1 MLRIKLVKSPIG
13 HNTRNRATVQALG
26 LRKVNNV
33 VEHEDTPTI
42 RGMIHHVKNLL
53 VVEVAEGTPAKTN
66 GTRPNR
72 PAGVAKAPK
81 PKRVPNVKAVT
92 TKPKAKTVSA
102 PAEKPA
108 KTAKTTPEKKATS
121 KAAPAKVA
129 EAAKPKAKPA
139 TAKAATP
146 SKKKS
151 EEK

>member
-26 LRKVNNV
+26 LRKVHHV

-42 RGMIHHVKNLL
+42 RGMIHHVKDLL

-72 PAGVAKAPK
+72 PAGTQRSAK
-81 PKRVPNVKAVT
+81 PKRAAKPRAVV
-92 TKPKAKTVSA
+92 TVANAEA
-102 PAEKPA
+102 PAATVK
-108 KTAKTTPEKKATS
+108 KTAKTTPAKKTTA
-121 KAAPAKVA
+121 KDAPAKVA
-129 EAAKPKAKPA
+129 SGAKPKAKPA

>member
-26 LRKVNNV
+26 LRKVHHV

-42 RGMIHHVKNLL
+42 RGMIHHVKDLL

-72 PAGVAKAPK
+72 PAGTQKAPK
-81 PKRVPNVKAVT
+81 PKREPKPRTEAKPKPVKAER
-92 TKPKAKTVSA
+92 PATV
-102 PAEKPA
+102 K
-108 KTAKTTPEKKATS
+108 KTAKTTPDKKTTS
-121 KAAPAKVA
+121 KDAPAKVA
-129 EAAKPKAKPA
+129 AGAKPKAKPA
-139 TAKAATP
+139 TAKAPTP